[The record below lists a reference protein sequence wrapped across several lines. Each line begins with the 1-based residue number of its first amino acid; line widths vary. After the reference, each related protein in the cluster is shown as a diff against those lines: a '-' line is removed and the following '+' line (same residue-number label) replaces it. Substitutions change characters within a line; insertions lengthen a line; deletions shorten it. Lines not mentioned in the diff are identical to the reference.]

1 MHSERKAR
9 EELEGPLETRF
20 VEEYT
25 TTDMIAREEGTLR
38 RTLIVFRAK
47 NINTYNRK
55 KEQRGMYHASYRLNV
70 MQKTSTTKTLCGLTL
85 YVDWASPFKMTSPKN
100 EMTKDIFFFIE
111 ECKKRNQVISRN
123 ITSQM
128 CKRCLRYVIDQLR
141 RRLDI

>member
-1 MHSERKAR
+1 MVAR
-9 EELEGPLETRF
+9 EG
-20 VEEYT
+20 
-25 TTDMIAREEGTLR
+25 GTLR
-38 RTLIVFRAK
+38 RTLVVFRAAK

-55 KEQRGMYHASYRLNV
+55 KEQLGMYHASYRLNV
-70 MQKTSTTKTLCGLTL
+70 MQKSSTTKTLCGLTL
-85 YVDWASPFKMTSPKN
+85 YVDWTSSFEMISSKN
-100 EMTKDIFFFIE
+100 EMTKDIFFIE